1 MIIKIK
7 NRDTLASALDK
18 LIEEGPPCTWE
29 YLERLGNEHSNRL
42 GLKTRCTPRI
52 IKAHI
57 KYRQIKDSKYLG
69 RRYFNSKGIFINE
82 SRCPQCDT
90 IFYRGT
96 EYPNRPRRAKLSY
109 PKSKMTKQQMKEIND
124 YNSQVDSEDFW
135 RFNSDRYIAS
145 FCDSCLEENRGE
157 VEPDNLFDLGSDN
170 NGGEWPGLGSCD
182 YRGG

>member
-1 MIIKIK
+1 MATKIK

-57 KYRQIKDSKYLG
+57 KYRQIKDSNYLG
-69 RRYFNSKGIFINE
+69 RRYFNGKGIFINE
-82 SRCPQCDT
+82 SRCPHCDT

-96 EYPNRPRRAKLSY
+96 EFPDRPRRNHLPN
-109 PKSKMTKQQMKEIND
+109 PKGKVTVQQMKEISD
-124 YNSQVDSEDFW
+124 YNHQVDLEDFW
-135 RFNSDRYIAS
+135 RYNSDRYTAS
-145 FCDSCLEENRGE
+145 LCDNCLDEYRSE
-157 VEPDNLFDLGSDN
+157 VERDNLFDLGSDYER
-170 NGGEWPGLGSCD
+170 GGYPGLESCD